1 MNQKIEQE
9 PKKQANQTMLQ
20 KGIKLFFI
28 ILAVLLLM
36 FFSIFACDRLTIGK
50 TYFKQEKNLKI
61 PIFVYHNIV
70 KTQQEIEHDYMQT
83 TAKTF
88 EKQLNGLQ
96 RAGYHFINYDD
107 LIAYEKG
114 EKKLYKKSAIITFDD
129 GWEGVYQNAYPILQK
144 YNIPATCFL
153 IDENMGKETVLKWE
167 QVRQMKQSGLIS
179 FYSHGKQHL
188 YYDKI
193 APNQL
198 AEDTLQAHQKIEKE
212 LGEKQTRIFTY
223 PYGVYTEETVKT
235 LEQQGFVQNLTDNK
249 INTSKK
255 LNLSKLHRCYPLSD
269 PVWKILLKI
278 EYRSIRYGG

>member
-1 MNQKIEQE
+1 MKQKLEQK
-9 PKKQANQTMLQ
+9 PKQSNQTMIR
-20 KGIKLFFI
+20 KSIKLFFI
-28 ILAVLLLM
+28 ILAALLLV
-36 FFSIFACDRLTIGK
+36 FFSIFAYDRLTIGK

-96 RAGYHFINYDD
+96 KAGYHFISYDD
-107 LIAYEKG
+107 LIAYQKG

-129 GWEGVYQNAYPILQK
+129 GWEGVYQNAYPILQN

-188 YYDKI
+188 YYDKVS
-193 APNQL
+193 PNQL